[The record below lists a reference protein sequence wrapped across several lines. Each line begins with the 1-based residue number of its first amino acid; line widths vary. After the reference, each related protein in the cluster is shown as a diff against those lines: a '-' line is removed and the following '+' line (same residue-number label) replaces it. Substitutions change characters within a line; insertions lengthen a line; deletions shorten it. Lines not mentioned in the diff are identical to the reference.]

1 MNSRPNHFFPFY
13 VSSNFIMSILSLFF
27 LANCSKDDFKPTV
40 HDYSDY
46 EFEEPTVTGNTYYI
60 DPVNGSSE
68 GNGSITN
75 PWRTLQE
82 VIESDLICYYRHTEN
97 NNPESSLEIVNEN
110 APVKGGD
117 RIVLK
122 SGYHGY
128 VSRNNFIFNDWLTIE
143 GEGNAVLS
151 QFRLEGAFAKV
162 YLKKVTISKESYIGT
177 ENFWEADVINR
188 NNNACVYLASSD
200 FWGKG
205 SDIKLKDLTLRTVLN
220 SDLWTADDWV
230 EKSANGISIRGV
242 PNTEIVN
249 CALTSVSFGISIS
262 DNSTDC
268 IVVGNT
274 IRNYSGDG
282 ARLNSDGTYF
292 AYNIITDC
300 YKVDGNHD
308 DAIQSFTFG
317 DDGCVGTGVI
327 RNVIIRSNLIIG
339 TTNFEN
345 SLAGSPQGIGC
356 FDGFFEN
363 WKVEN
368 NVIIVNHYH
377 GITFYGMRR
386 GIIAHNTVID
396 QVPGNDISPWIM
408 ITDHKN
414 GTPSESCLMAN
425 NIAFRSVS
433 AEGVGV
439 EEENNFI
446 IGRENYSLLNELFV
460 NPDEFDLHLLDNA
473 TTFEVIIDAGIKYSD
488 VVSTLWDCENK
499 ERDDHPDLGA
509 YEY

>member
-117 RIVLK
+117 RIILK

-128 VSRNNFIFNDWLTIE
+128 VSRNNFIFNEWLTIE

-220 SDLWTADDWV
+220 SDPIRPRTLPRPCARPRRCR
-230 EKSANGISIRGV
+230 SA
-242 PNTEIVN
+242 
-249 CALTSVSFGISIS
+249 
-262 DNSTDC
+262 
-268 IVVGNT
+268 
-274 IRNYSGDG
+274 GDS
-282 ARLNSDGTYF
+282 R
-292 AYNIITDC
+292 
-300 YKVDGNHD
+300 
-308 DAIQSFTFG
+308 
-317 DDGCVGTGVI
+317 
-327 RNVIIRSNLIIG
+327 
-339 TTNFEN
+339 
-345 SLAGSPQGIGC
+345 PQPC
-356 FDGFFEN
+356 R
-363 WKVEN
+363 
-368 NVIIVNHYH
+368 H
-377 GITFYGMRR
+377 
-386 GIIAHNTVID
+386 A
-396 QVPGNDISPWIM
+396 P
-408 ITDHKN
+408 
-414 GTPSESCLMAN
+414 A
-425 NIAFRSVS
+425 
-433 AEGVGV
+433 
-439 EEENNFI
+439 
-446 IGRENYSLLNELFV
+446 
-460 NPDEFDLHLLDNA
+460 
-473 TTFEVIIDAGIKYSD
+473 
-488 VVSTLWDCENK
+488 VVS
-499 ERDDHPDLGA
+499 G
-509 YEY
+509 